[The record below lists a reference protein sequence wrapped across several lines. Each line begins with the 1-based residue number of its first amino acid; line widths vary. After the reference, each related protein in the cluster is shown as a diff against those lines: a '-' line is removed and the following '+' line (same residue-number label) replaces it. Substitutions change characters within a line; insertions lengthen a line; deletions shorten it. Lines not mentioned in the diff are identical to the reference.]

1 MVTAL
6 YFKTKVRSQKYK
18 KSRCAIGNVSE
29 KELSKIIKEFEKIGK
44 VPYVKRIPKHEPT
57 SRYFHLVRQ
66 LAKCMTR
73 YDEHNR
79 HVHGSYAEET
89 APESNVN
96 VTYKD
101 ESKEIIVHETLSQN
115 NSTDVPDNVITELKD
130 NEHKEPSVTGK
141 VTSYFNIFECGR
153 NLLNQLDVTY
163 KQALMT
169 SPVQ

>member
-1 MVTAL
+1 MENCGCHKVMKHKDINGIDKIVTLNISAKFDSLNKIKTTSSESKEKLGRSGKDFVTAL
-6 YFKTKVRSQKYK
+6 AFKTKVRSQKYK

-66 LAKCMTR
+66 LAKCMMR

-89 APESNVN
+89 DPSSNVN
-96 VTYKD
+96 VTD
-101 ESKEIIVHETLSQN
+101 
-115 NSTDVPDNVITELKD
+115 DD
-130 NEHKEPSVTGK
+130 
-141 VTSYFNIFECGR
+141 
-153 NLLNQLDVTY
+153 
-163 KQALMT
+163 
-169 SPVQ
+169 